1 MERKGIMLA
10 GNMLTDTVKMIP
22 AYPEKGMLVSIN
34 DIKRGVGGA
43 VPNSGMDLAIMDGSI
58 PVFAAGRVGEDDNGG
73 YLIDRLNSVGI
84 DTSAVKRD
92 KTGTSFSDVMTV
104 EGTGERTFFHYRGA
118 NAKFGIEDINVE
130 KITAKIF
137 HLGYLLLLD
146 RLEEKDETYGNKA
159 ARLLAKVK
167 ETVEK
172 FKYCVVVVGEG
183 LKDKNGNELGADKNN
198 LDAFGHPVLS
208 GSAEALAKIVQGKL
222 GTKTRTV
229 KLGYAQR
236 AASHFS
242 SQTDVDEAF
251 ACGAAAVRA
260 AVEGKSGFMV
270 KIVRTGE
277 NPYTWTTDLHPL
289 EEIAN
294 VEHFL
299 PREWITEDGFLPN
312 EKFINYA
319 RPLIEGEVQPP
330 FEGGLPKYI
339 KLEAVRVEK
348 KLPPRA

>member
-118 NAKFGIEDINVE
+118 NAKFGIEDINVD

-167 ETVEK
+167 ETGIKTSVDAVSESSGH
-172 FKYCVVVVGEG
+172 FAEVVVPALKYCDYVIINEIEACAVS
-183 LKDKNGNELGADKNN
+183 GNTPRRADGS
-198 LDAFGHPVLS
+198 LD
-208 GSAEALAKIVQGKL
+208 
-222 GTKTRTV
+222 
-229 KLGYAQR
+229 
-236 AASHFS
+236 
-242 SQTDVDEAF
+242 
-251 ACGAAAVRA
+251 
-260 AVEGKSGFMV
+260 
-270 KIVRTGE
+270 
-277 NPYTWTTDLHPL
+277 
-289 EEIAN
+289 
-294 VEHFL
+294 
-299 PREWITEDGFLPN
+299 
-312 EKFINYA
+312 
-319 RPLIEGEVQPP
+319 EGEVLSAMKFILSCGVSEAVIVHAPEKG
-330 FEGGLPKYI
+330 FILRKGGEFAARRSLKLPAGYI
-339 KLEAVRVEK
+339 KGSVGAGDAFCAGCLYGIYNDWKDEDILNFSAAAAACNLSEADSVSGMKCAAEVWATYEK
-348 KLPPRA
+348 YRTE